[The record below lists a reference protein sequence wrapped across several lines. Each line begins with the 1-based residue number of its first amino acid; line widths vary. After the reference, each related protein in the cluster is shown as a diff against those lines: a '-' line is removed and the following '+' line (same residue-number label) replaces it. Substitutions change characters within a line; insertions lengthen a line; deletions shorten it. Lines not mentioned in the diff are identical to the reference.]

1 LYFPEWQPY
10 GKAAS
15 PKWARDV
22 ALTADFPNQW
32 VANTPLCSAT
42 VTKIKSDHWEYHN
55 NPLVIP
61 NKQRGAL

>member
-22 ALTADFPNQW
+22 ALTADF
-32 VANTPLCSAT
+32 SE
-42 VTKIKSDHWEYHN
+42 S
-55 NPLVIP
+55 
-61 NKQRGAL
+61 